1 MKRIEKLYVIFK
13 SIYGC
18 TYVLEMMMDA
28 KELTL
33 VMNRLL
39 KERSEWEQ
47 ESTKVFSD
55 HAATL
60 DECSTRDGKEKLT
73 SEILDELPEFQKQ
86 FLDKYCTEKESDQ
99 ETSSLSSSRPGSTTQ
114 VMEIPQRLRDNIPQ
128 MRQTL
133 FVLQQLQKRATRYCN
148 DTTREYVA
156 RSDTKP
162 MYMPKDDDLMV
173 LDTSKHDDEKRKDG
187 DIEILRLL
195 GSVYCSLV

>member
-1 MKRIEKLYVIFK
+1 MKRIEKQYVIFK

-60 DECSTRDGKEKLT
+60 DECSTHDGKEKLT
-73 SEILDELPEFQKQ
+73 NEILDELPEFQRQ

-114 VMEIPQRLRDNIPQ
+114 EIPQRLRDNIPR